1 MLVKL
6 GYPIK
11 RQCCTVI
18 CQTIPFHRSLYV
30 IFIHTMCLECMQ
42 YLSSALHSSK
52 AINHTCASHMKPN
65 YFSNFQVL
73 FTLNKDYT
81 NGSTSL
87 SCFMYVKQLYVR
99 REYSAL
105 PKGDSIYMLLC
116 YGWWKRE
123 DITHPFSP
131 FEDPRV
137 IKGNPLLSV
146 YDNYEYYQ

>member
-1 MLVKL
+1 MIMKEIST
-6 GYPIK
+6 GAG
-11 RQCCTVI
+11 
-18 CQTIPFHRSLYV
+18 QTWLSYKEAVLHCYLSDNSIHRSLYV
-30 IFIHTMCLECMQ
+30 IFIHTVCLECMQ

-52 AINHTCASHMKPN
+52 AIDHTCASHMKPN

-105 PKGDSIYMLLC
+105 P
-116 YGWWKRE
+116 
-123 DITHPFSP
+123 
-131 FEDPRV
+131 
-137 IKGNPLLSV
+137 LSV
-146 YDNYEYYQ
+146 YDNYGYYQYGEICSQSLVKS

>member
-1 MLVKL
+1 MLENNGFISMIGFRRYPLVLVKL

-11 RQCCTVI
+11 RQCCTAI

-30 IFIHTMCLECMQ
+30 IFIHTVCLECMQ

-52 AINHTCASHMKPN
+52 AIDHTCASHMKPN

-81 NGSTSL
+81 NGRTSL

-105 PKGDSIYMLLC
+105 P
-116 YGWWKRE
+116 
-123 DITHPFSP
+123 
-131 FEDPRV
+131 
-137 IKGNPLLSV
+137 LSV
-146 YDNYEYYQ
+146 YDNYGYYQYGEICSQSLVKS